1 MGKLQIL
8 SLDDHSIKKQRIIRT
23 VAMVMV
29 FTMVLS
35 LMSITAFADGDKITQ
50 IAQNIETA
58 LKPYVKAIRTVSTIL
73 AVVGVSICLLLMLM
87 PGSQKQSDMAGQWM
101 KRILIAWVALL
112 LVTVIINAVGNLAN
126 SIDNEAGFTNQLLR
140 LLRMVGKDC

>member
-35 LMSITAFADGDKITQ
+35 LMSITAFADGDKIPQ
-50 IAQNIETA
+50 RAQNIETA

-126 SIDNEAGFTNQLLR
+126 SIDNEAGFTDFTLN
-140 LLRMVGKDC
+140 

>member
-8 SLDDHSIKKQRIIRT
+8 SLDDHPIKKQRIIRT

-126 SIDNEAGFTNQLLR
+126 SIDNEAGFTDFTLN
-140 LLRMVGKDC
+140 

>member
-1 MGKLQIL
+1 MGKLQSL

-126 SIDNEAGFTNQLLR
+126 SIDNEAGFTDFTLN
-140 LLRMVGKDC
+140 

>member
-29 FTMVLS
+29 FTIVLS

-126 SIDNEAGFTNQLLR
+126 SIDNEAGFTDFTLN
-140 LLRMVGKDC
+140 